1 MAIAVHHAS
10 FQICI
15 SFLLHQGFVVIPKSV
30 TPHRIQEN
38 FEATKVSLTA
48 EEIARIV
55 GIDMN
60 YRLNSAVGAFLPEG
74 CTVDEIF
81 DEEADTKFVITK

>member
-1 MAIAVHHAS
+1 M
-10 FQICI
+10 
-15 SFLLHQGFVVIPKSV
+15 IPKSV

-60 YRLNSAVGAFLPEG
+60 YRLNSGIAAFLPEG
-74 CTVDEIF
+74 CTIDEIF
-81 DEEADTKFVITK
+81 DVEADKKFVITK